1 MARELHQRYGKL
13 AAAYIQVRPG
23 LTGRWQIEGRESIR
37 YPERAWLDVEYVTNY
52 RLRHDIAILRKT
64 IPSVLAR
71 RGVH

>member
-1 MARELHQRYGKL
+1 M
-13 AAAYIQVRPG
+13 AYIQVRPG
-23 LTGRWQIEGRESIR
+23 LTGRWQTEGRESIR

-52 RLRHDIAILRKT
+52 QLRHDLAILRRT